1 MGNKIMEQRY
11 SMMINGLEDASLVAS
26 ILIKNGYKV
35 LVSQIGQETLNSP
48 MRCTV
53 SIMEEKEQEED
64 KPYSSNSFY
73 GF

>member
-11 SMMINGLEDASLVAS
+11 SMMIDGLEDASLVAS

-35 LVSQIGQETLNSP
+35 LVSQIGKENLNSP
-48 MRCTV
+48 MRCIV

-64 KPYSSNSFY
+64 KPYISNSFY